1 MNRKLLRNNQWE
13 GIKDLL
19 PGKKG
24 DPGKTGGDKRLLI
37 EAVLWIA
44 RTGSPWRDLLP
55 AFGNWHSVYR
65 RHSPWGKKGVWKL
78 LLEQVSDDIDL
89 EQLLLDSRIIG
100 VHQHGAGAKK
110 EGPQAIA
117 RWRGGLTTKIHSAV
131 DALGNP
137 LRSILTAGQDSDIIQ
152 APALME
158 GLDPEMVIADKAD
171 DANDFIQMI
180 QDMEAMVVIPV
191 RSNRNQQPE
200 SDHHWY

>member
-1 MNRKLLRNNQWE
+1 MNRKLLRNDQWE

-78 LLEQVSDDIDL
+78 LLEHPDHSL
-89 EQLLLDSRIIG
+89 RRGNSGQL
-100 VHQHGAGAKK
+100 
-110 EGPQAIA
+110 
-117 RWRGGLTTKIHSAV
+117 
-131 DALGNP
+131 
-137 LRSILTAGQDSDIIQ
+137 
-152 APALME
+152 
-158 GLDPEMVIADKAD
+158 
-171 DANDFIQMI
+171 
-180 QDMEAMVVIPV
+180 
-191 RSNRNQQPE
+191 
-200 SDHHWY
+200 DHHARQKVTTL